1 MSYKLLLAFVA
12 CLPIALSGCG
22 GGGGGGGAS
31 SSPTTES
38 PAPSNSENQGGGSEP
53 TEEADL
59 LEAFENYQRRVGA
72 LNITHAEMTDIILTS
87 RFARDSGLGAR
98 AEHVCSDS
106 VTGGGPV
113 GTVVTM
119 IPAVCTITL
128 LDGSTSR
135 VHVNTYV
142 LELQGASDQSNGF
155 SSLVPGGRINLIE
168 LAVKSFPPD
177 EIEGTS
183 AYDNVIGGV
192 GRYSGFSAVRT
203 YSNGRFISAY
213 SQAFGERAAM
223 RPSAAL
229 GAGTARATWRGAMV
243 GTSISDSGPA
253 LAGEVILTYEVA
265 DNMVDVDI
273 SNVRSYDD
281 VSYTGPSSF
290 SWSDLQ
296 VQSDGEFH
304 QAGSQNNHIS
314 GSFYG
319 SKTDEIGQ
327 GDVSFA
333 VIESA
338 GVFEHDSV
346 IGAWLALL
354 RESANSAAR
363 ATGTLPDGV
372 GSDGGGSPAS
382 GGAAAQGGDL
392 GS

>member
-1 MSYKLLLAFVA
+1 MSYKLLLAFAA
-12 CLPIALSGCG
+12 CLPLALVGCG
-22 GGGGGGGAS
+22 GGGGGN
-31 SSPTTES
+31 SPPATEP
-38 PAPSNSENQGGGSEP
+38 PAPSDSGSQSEP

-113 GTVVTM
+113 GTVATM

-128 LDGSTSR
+128 LDGSSSR

-168 LAVKSFPPD
+168 LAVKSFPPE

-183 AYDNVIGGV
+183 TYDNVIGGV

-203 YSNGRFISAY
+203 YRNGRFISAY

-223 RPSAAL
+223 RPSAVL
-229 GAGTARATWRGAMV
+229 VAGTGRATWRGAMV

-253 LAGEVILTYEVA
+253 LAGEVALTYDVA

-273 SNVRSYDD
+273 SNVRSYDN

-319 SKTDEIGQ
+319 SATDEYGQ
-327 GDVSFA
+327 RDAEYA
-333 VIESA
+333 VGETA
-338 GVFEHDSV
+338 GVFEHNSV
-346 IGAWLALL
+346 VGAWLALL
-354 RESANSAAR
+354 RESDVFPPAA
-363 ATGTLPDGV
+363 GTTTTPGA
-372 GSDGGGSPAS
+372 GSDGTPGN
-382 GGAAAQGGDL
+382 
-392 GS
+392 